1 MACHYSEILSYSV
14 VYSGGCSRRAIIQ
27 RYCHTVLYIQEDVR
41 GVPLFLDTVIQCCIF
56 RRMFVACHYSEM
68 SLQCMHDL
76 SVVVRGSDFRP
87 KSPFISEFKRDVSI
101 VTMDH

>member
-1 MACHYSEILSYSV
+1 M
-14 VYSGGCSRRAIIQ
+14 
-27 RYCHTVLYIQEDVR
+27 
-41 GVPLFLDTVIQCCIF
+41 
-56 RRMFVACHYSEM
+56 ACHYSEM